1 MTHLHLPFGGTD
13 AAGRLYAPRVWRFR
27 WIRVARGSG
36 SPSAERRS
44 PAGATRRHRA
54 GAGFATAEAALH
66 GMRFAGGVLN
76 TRLLGGEA
84 VSPGTNAYAIDGGP
98 QASL

>member
-1 MTHLHLPFGGTD
+1 
-13 AAGRLYAPRVWRFR
+13 
-27 WIRVARGSG
+27 
-36 SPSAERRS
+36 
-44 PAGATRRHRA
+44 
-54 GAGFATAEAALH
+54 
-66 GMRFAGGVLN
+66 MRFAGGVLN